1 MPYLTLKDREM
12 WLFSLLRKSLAS
24 LFITFQDHFYLKVWG
39 IPLKRWWSFGP
50 NFLIMKESITLKKK
64 IDSWTMQQKFVG
76 WGKLGV
82 MMVIQQK
89 NIFLTNTFSRFRQRY
104 NFPLQIKSIVKY
116 IWLVAN
122 AQRIYYINNY
132 LSFPLYTLTN
142 TMNVFVL

>member
-1 MPYLTLKDREM
+1 MRYSIEKVMIFWSEFLNNERKYHSKKEDR
-12 WLFSLLRKSLAS
+12 
-24 LFITFQDHFYLKVWG
+24 
-39 IPLKRWWSFGP
+39 
-50 NFLIMKESITLKKK
+50 FLNNAAK
-64 IDSWTMQQKFVG
+64 ICRMGEIGSHDGNSTK
-76 WGKLGV
+76 
-82 MMVIQQK
+82 K